1 MDIHEVLV
9 SVECGDGRGG
19 VVRADDGCVW
29 LSWSVERLGGP
40 RIDDYRPAYV
50 GLGDD
55 RTLLGGRLAPGAAA
69 AEAVDDR
76 GQRVPAAV
84 GNGAWAVV
92 LDQPI
97 RGPVPAVCCRDAQGR
112 PVAPALPAS
121 WTRTLVTDTSEPCPA
136 CGAVAWDEVRPDD
149 ESRGSRSLPD
159 GATEPTTI
167 AVCRAC
173 GHEESIGS
181 VIRFERP
188 EDEDPAEVAERIRAW
203 EASHRAEQLEVLR
216 QVEFPIYA
224 VVGRPARLTGHGGSS
239 AGLGGPL
246 TRVETVTVSLGA
258 ARRDKMPE
266 LEIETAIVERARHQS
281 ESTLAREALQRTLSD
296 SYDDS
301 PPRSDAGFVLGLR
314 GRERERRRLAAF
326 AQVSERLIWIDGTPQ
341 PFRYIEAGGR
351 WAAVRRTDALT
362 ITITGHA
369 VDVDQLKLAP
379 VEDPPGDLLGANI
392 PY

>member
-1 MDIHEVLV
+1 MDIREVLV

-19 VVRADDGCVW
+19 VVRADDRCVW

-40 RIDDYRPAYV
+40 RIDDYRPAHV

-76 GQRVPAAV
+76 GRRIPAAV

-97 RGPVPAVCCRDAQGR
+97 RGRVPAVCCRDAQGR
-112 PVAPALPAS
+112 PVAPALPAG
-121 WTRTLVTDTSEPCPA
+121 WARAAVTDTDEPCPA

-159 GATEPTTI
+159 GGTEPTPI
-167 AVCRAC
+167 VVCRAC

-181 VIRFERP
+181 VIRFESR
-188 EDEDPAEVAERIRAW
+188 EEEDPADVAERIRAW
-203 EASHRAEQLEVLR
+203 EASHRAEQLELLGR
-216 QVEFPIYA
+216 VEFPIYA
-224 VVGRPARLTGHGGSS
+224 ATGRPARLTGHGGST
-239 AGLGGPL
+239 AGLCGPL
-246 TRVETVTVSLGA
+246 TRVENVTISHGA
-258 ARRDKMPE
+258 ARRDEVPE
-266 LEIETAIVERARHQS
+266 LEIETATAESRRHQS
-281 ESTLAREALQRTLSD
+281 ESTLAREALQRRLYD

-301 PPRSDAGFVLGLR
+301 LPRSDAAFVLRLR
-314 GRERERRRLAAF
+314 GRERAPRELAAL
-326 AQVSERLIWIDGTPQ
+326 AEVTERLIQIDGSPQ
-341 PFRYIEAGGR
+341 PFRYVEANGR

-362 ITITGHA
+362 ITVTGRA
-369 VDVDQLKLAP
+369 ADADALTLMP
-379 VEDPPGDLLGANI
+379 VADPCVDLLSEDTD
-392 PY
+392 